1 MTKDIA
7 LKAMNQGT
15 VLVTGTL
22 ALPPLV
28 IEGLEDFKGS
38 FDRLCLRAGTVAI
51 EAMLAADAEQ
61 LCGKRYQRHAD
72 RHGHRWGMIDRGRLA
87 RGQGRDGGLGCVVAA
102 APSWSF
108 RAGRRSR
115 RRTFCRAGRSTR
127 C

>member
-15 VLVTGTL
+15 ALVTGTL

-28 IEGLEDFKGS
+28 IEGLADFKGS

-51 EAMLAADAEQ
+51 EAMLAVDAEQ

-72 RHGHRWGMIDRGRLA
+72 RHGHRVCGAKLTICKS
-87 RGQGRDGGLGCVVAA
+87 GQ
-102 APSWSF
+102 PSCCL
-108 RAGRRSR
+108 R
-115 RRTFCRAGRSTR
+115 
-127 C
+127 